1 MFFDLPPY
9 EGALGMKGNI
19 LVIEDDQDMCDMLA
33 VGLSNRDFT
42 VSTYTSG
49 KEGLA
54 AVSLQSTD
62 VVLADINLPDMN
74 GLNICNAIVTNMPD
88 IPVIIMTAFGSMDTA
103 IAAIRAGAYDFITK
117 PLDIDI
123 LALSLER
130 ATRYRN
136 LQETVK
142 KLSEAVNQPHHFDK
156 LLGESPVMEELFSQL
171 GRIAD
176 SEASLL
182 IIGESGTG
190 KELTARAVHSYS
202 RRKNRP
208 LVTINCAAMPG
219 QLLESELFGHKK
231 GAFTDASAHHKG
243 LFLEADGGTLF
254 LDEVGEIPLN
264 LQPKLLRALEERC
277 VRPVGGTTEC
287 PFNVRIIAATNRDIE
302 SAVDE
307 GLFRE
312 DLFYRLNVIKIE
324 MPPLRSRGADILL
337 LARKFVQH
345 FSTRQNKAVTG
356 ISNAAAEKLLDYA
369 WPGNVRELRNAIEHS
384 VALTHFDTIVP
395 EDLPEKIRVFRSD
408 YILLGAQDPME
419 LISMEEMERRYIM
432 HVLKTTS
439 GNRTLTARILQ
450 VDRKT
455 LYRKLQRYGE
465 Q

>member
-1 MFFDLPPY
+1 
-9 EGALGMKGNI
+9 MKGNI
-19 LVIEDDQDMCDMLA
+19 LVIEDDQDMCDMLEA
-33 VGLSNRDFT
+33 GLGSRAFG
-42 VSTYTSG
+42 VSTYISG

-54 AVSLQSTD
+54 AVNLQTTD

-74 GLNICNAIVTNMPD
+74 GLEICKAIMTNVPD
-88 IPVIIMTAFGSMDTA
+88 VPVIIMTAFGSMDTA

-117 PLDIDI
+117 PLDMDI
-123 LALSLER
+123 LAMSLER
-130 ATRYRN
+130 AARYRN

-142 KLSEAVNQPHHFDK
+142 KLKDAVNQPRHFDD
-156 LLGESPVMEELFSQL
+156 LLGESPAMEELFSQL
-171 GRIAD
+171 SRIAD
-176 SEASLL
+176 SEASIL

-190 KELTARAVHSYS
+190 KELTARAVHSHS

-208 LVTINCAAMPG
+208 LITINCAAMPG

-231 GAFTDASAHHKG
+231 GAFTDARTENKG
-243 LFLEADGGTLF
+243 LFLEAEGGTLF
-254 LDEVGEIPLN
+254 LDEVGEIPLE

-277 VRPVGGTTEC
+277 VRPVGGTNENS
-287 PFNVRIIAATNRDIE
+287 FDVRIIAATNRDLE
-302 SAVDE
+302 SAVEE

-324 MPPLRSRGADILL
+324 MPPLRSRGTDILL
-337 LARKFVQH
+337 LARKFVEQ
-345 FSTRQNKAVTG
+345 FSTRQNRAVKG
-356 ISNAAAEKLLDYA
+356 ISDSAAEKLLDYS

-395 EDLPEKIRVFRSD
+395 EDLPEKIRIFKND

-432 HVLKTTS
+432 YVLKTTG

-455 LYRKLQRYGE
+455 LYRKLQRYE
-465 Q
+465 EH

>member
-1 MFFDLPPY
+1 
-9 EGALGMKGNI
+9 MKGHI

-33 VGLSNRDFT
+33 VGLGSRDFS
-42 VSTYTSG
+42 VSTYVSG

-54 AVSLQSTD
+54 AVSLPSTD

-74 GLNICNAIVTNMPD
+74 GLDICNAIVNNRPD

-117 PLDIDI
+117 PLDMDI

-130 ATRYRN
+130 AIRYRN

-142 KLSEAVNQPHHFDK
+142 RLSNEARQPRYFDD
-156 LLGESPVMEELFSQL
+156 LLGESPVMQELFSQL

-182 IIGESGTG
+182 ITGESGSG
-190 KELTARAVHSYS
+190 KELTTRAVHKHS
-202 RRKNRP
+202 RRKDYP

-219 QLLESELFGHKK
+219 QLLESELFGHRK
-231 GAFTDASAHHKG
+231 GAFTDARTHNKG

-254 LDEVGEIPLN
+254 LDEVGEIPLD
-264 LQPKLLRALEERC
+264 LQPKLLRVLEERC
-277 VRPVGGTTEC
+277 VRPVGGTTER
-287 PFNVRIIAATNRDIE
+287 PVNVRIIAATNRDLE
-302 SAVDE
+302 SAVED

-312 DLFYRLNVIKIE
+312 DLFYRLNVINIE

-337 LARKFVQH
+337 LARKFVER
-345 FSTRQNKAVTG
+345 FSVTQDKAVTG
-356 ISNAAAEKLLDYA
+356 ISDATAEKLLDYA
-369 WPGNVRELRNAIEHS
+369 WPGNVRELRNAIEHA
-384 VALTHFDTIVP
+384 VALTHFDIIVP
-395 EDLPEKIRVFRSD
+395 EDLPEKIRLFKND
-408 YILLGAQDPME
+408 YILLGGQDPME

-432 HVLKTTS
+432 YVLKTTG
-439 GNRTLTARILQ
+439 GNRSLTARILK

-455 LYRKLQRYGE
+455 LYRKLQRYE
-465 Q
+465 EK